1 MKQART
7 KRQKLWFVL
16 IIAVALLLTSVA
28 LYFLLEPK
36 IDRALYPREYQ
47 QFVER
52 YAKQYDVPENLIY
65 AIIRTES
72 GFEADVVSSAGAV
85 GLMQVMPST
94 FRWLSDDMLG
104 EGLEDGMLYDP
115 ETNSRYGVYYLHRLY
130 LRYSD
135 WQTVCAAY
143 NAGNG
148 TVDRW
153 LTDATLIDQ
162 RGELIPDR
170 IPIGETKAYVKKVK
184 KAYESYCHLY
194 PSLPIVPF
202 S

>member
-7 KRQKLWFVL
+7 KKQKRRFIL
-16 IIAVALLLTSVA
+16 IIAAALVLTSVA
-28 LYFLLEPK
+28 LYFLFEPN
-36 IDRALYPREYQ
+36 IDRAMYPREYQ
-47 QFVER
+47 TFVR
-52 YAKQYDVPENLIY
+52 HYAKQYDVPENLIY

-72 GFEADVVSSAGAV
+72 GFDPDAVSSVGAI

-104 EGLEDGMLYDP
+104 EGLADGMLYDP
-115 ETNSRYGVYYLHRLY
+115 ETNIRYGIYYLHRLY
-130 LRYSD
+130 LRYGD

-153 LTDATLIDQ
+153 LTDASLIDQ

>member
-7 KRQKLWFVL
+7 KKKKLSLVL
-16 IIAVALLLTSVA
+16 IISAVLLLVCIG
-28 LYFLLEPK
+28 LYFLLSPS

-47 QFVER
+47 ELVER

-72 GFEADVVSSAGAV
+72 DFEAGAVSTAGAV

-104 EGLEDGMLYDP
+104 EHLEDSMLYDP
-115 ETNSRYGVYYLHRLY
+115 ETNIRYGVYYLRRLY
-130 LRYSD
+130 DRYGS
-135 WQTVCAAY
+135 WQTACAAY

-153 LTDATLIDQ
+153 LSDPSLTDHQ
-162 RGELIPDR
+162 GNLIPES
-170 IPIGETKAYVKKVK
+170 IPIGETRAYVNKVQK
-184 KAYESYCHLY
+184 SYRTYSRLY
-194 PSLPIVPF
+194 PTFPTVPF